1 MVDAGGGEDAVKDV
15 ICGLSVGISAS
26 SFLMHVEL
34 TFVNQWIAPLDQVD
48 LRDWLVAVVINDYVS
63 IVHRLPELLASNECE
78 RRWGL
83 PLAGYWT

>member
-1 MVDAGGGEDAVKDV
+1 
-15 ICGLSVGISAS
+15 
-26 SFLMHVEL
+26 MHVEL

-63 IVHRLPELLASNECE
+63 IVIDPELLASNECE